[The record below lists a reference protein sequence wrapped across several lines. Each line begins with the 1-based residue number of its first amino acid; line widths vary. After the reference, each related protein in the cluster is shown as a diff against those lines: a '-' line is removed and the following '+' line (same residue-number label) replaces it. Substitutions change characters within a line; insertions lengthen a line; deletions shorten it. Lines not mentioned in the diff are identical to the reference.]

1 MIQIGRIN
9 KLKAHIKTEAGML
22 LIDDSKNEVLLP
34 EQYVPSNLKVNDPI
48 EVFVYRDSDDW
59 LVATT
64 NKPLIELDNFGLL
77 EAKEATN
84 FGAFMDYGV
93 DKDLLVPFKEQSTK
107 IEAGKSYVVFMFLD
121 EDTNRLIGSTKIQKF
136 LNNEFLEIKEGEEV
150 DLIVFEDS
158 PLGYFVVVNNYYKG
172 LIYHNEVFKKINV
185 GDRLK
190 GYVKKIKE
198 NHEVDISLQ
207 KLGFENVLSN
217 TEFILDY
224 LKKHQGFIKLT
235 DNSSPEEISAMLN
248 MSKKTFKKSI
258 GILYRQQL
266 INIAKDGV
274 HLISGD

>member
-1 MIQIGRIN
+1 MIQIGRRN

-22 LIDDSKNEVLLP
+22 LIDDAKNEVLLP
-34 EQYVPSNLKVNDPI
+34 EKDVPPFLKIGEMI
-48 EVFVYRDSDDW
+48 EAFVYLDSDDW
-59 LVATT
+59 LVAT
-64 NKPLIELDNFGLL
+64 NVLPLIELDNFALL
-77 EAKEATN
+77 HANQVTSV
-84 FGAFMDYGV
+84 GAFMDIGI
-93 DKDLLVPFKEQSTK
+93 DKDLLVPFKQQATR
-107 IEAGKSYVVFMFLD
+107 IEEGKSYVVFMFLD
-121 EDTNRLIGSTKIQKF
+121 EDSNRLIGSTKIQKF

-150 DLIVFEDS
+150 DLMVFEEL
-158 PLGYFVVVNNYYKG
+158 PIGYLVIINNYYKG
-172 LIYHNEVFKKINV
+172 LIYHNEVFKKINI

-198 NHEVDISLQ
+198 TNEVDISLQ

-235 DNSSPEEISAMLN
+235 DNSSPEEIVALLN
-248 MSKKTFKKSI
+248 MSKKTYKKSI

-274 HLISGD
+274 YLISEE

>member
-1 MIQIGRIN
+1 MVQIGRKN

-22 LIDDSKNEVLLP
+22 LIDDAKNEVLLP
-34 EQYVPSNLKVNDPI
+34 EKDVPSSLKIGETI
-48 EVFVYRDSDDW
+48 EVFVYLDSDNW

-64 NKPLIELDNFGLL
+64 AEPLIQLDNFALL
-77 EAKEATN
+77 QANQVTP

-93 DKDLLVPFKEQSTK
+93 DKDLLIPFKEQATK
-107 IEAGKSYVVFMFLD
+107 IEEGKSYVVFMYLD
-121 EDTNRLIGSTKIQKF
+121 EDSNRLIGSTKIKKF

-150 DLIVFEDS
+150 DLMIYEDS
-158 PLGYFVVVNNYYKG
+158 PIGYFAIVNNYYKG
-172 LIYHNEVFKKINV
+172 LIYPNEVFKKINI

-198 NHEVDISLQ
+198 NNEIDISLQ

-217 TEFILDY
+217 TEFILAY

>member
-9 KLKAHIKTEAGML
+9 NLKAHIKTEAGML
-22 LIDDSKNEVLLP
+22 LIDYSKNEVLLP

-224 LKKHQGFIKLT
+224 LKKHQGFINLT